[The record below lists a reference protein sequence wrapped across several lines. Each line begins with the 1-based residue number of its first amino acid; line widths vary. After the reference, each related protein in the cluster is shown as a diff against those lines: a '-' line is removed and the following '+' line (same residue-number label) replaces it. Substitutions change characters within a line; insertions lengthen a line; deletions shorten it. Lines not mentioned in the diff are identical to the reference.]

1 MLEEAITI
9 IAIIG
14 GCAAAVWYAKSKFQ
28 PGIER
33 NLERIER
40 ATYEKPESFQ
50 RNLNQQQ

>member
-9 IAIIG
+9 VGIIG

-33 NLERIER
+33 RLERIEN

-50 RNLNQQQ
+50 KNHN